1 MTSVAI
7 VGGGLMGLSAAFH
20 LCRTDP
26 AVSVTVLERARIG
39 AAASGASA
47 AGVRAMGRDPAERR
61 LALQSLRRWPDLDR
75 ELEAETQYRRGG
87 GLRVA
92 LDDKAWE
99 AAPGWAAEQCNDG
112 VPLETVDADSAR
124 RRAPGIAPAC
134 LGGVYSPIDG
144 QADAMATVT
153 AFATAA
159 RHLGAR
165 IEESVGVKAL
175 IAERGR
181 VVGVERSDGARQLA
195 DVVIAAAGA
204 WTASLLAGLGAKL
217 PLHTRPLQM
226 LLTEPAP
233 GALAP
238 VLGCFDRKISF
249 KQLADGAYL
258 IGGGWPGHIVDHE
271 ANRWAVLD
279 ESVRGSLEVAGEVYP
294 PVAGCRLDRSWIGL
308 EAFTPDELPV
318 IGPVPGVE
326 GVLVAAG
333 FSGHGF
339 ALSPMVGDILA
350 RLALG
355 RDALLPLWRDLRFD
369 RPSLAGS

>member
-1 MTSVAI
+1 MSVVV

-20 LCRTDP
+20 LRRADP
-26 AVSVTVLERARIG
+26 APAVTVLERVRAG

-61 LALQSLRRWPDLDR
+61 LALESLRRWPELDR
-75 ELEAETQYRRGG
+75 ELEAKTGYRRGG

-92 LDDKAWE
+92 LDDKAWD
-99 AAPGWAAEQCNDG
+99 AAAGWAAEQCHDG
-112 VPLETVDADSAR
+112 VPLEIVNAESTR
-124 RRAPGIAPAC
+124 RLAPDVAPAC

-144 QADAMATVT
+144 QADAMATVE

-159 RHLGAR
+159 RRLGAR
-165 IEESVGVKAL
+165 IEEGVGVTAL
-175 IAERGR
+175 LAEGGR
-181 VVGVERSDGARQLA
+181 VVGVERSDGTRQSC
-195 DVVIAAAGA
+195 DVLIVTAGA
-204 WTASLLAGLGAKL
+204 WTAPLLARLGVKL
-217 PLHTRPLQM
+217 PRDTRPLQM

-249 KQLADGAYL
+249 KQLTDGAYL
-258 IGGGWPGHIVDHE
+258 IGGGWPGQVVDHE

-279 ESVRGSLEVAGEVYP
+279 ESVRSSLEVAREVYP
-294 PVAGCRLDRSWIGL
+294 PVADCPLARSWIGL
-308 EAFTPDELPV
+308 EAFMPDELPV
-318 IGPVPGVE
+318 IGPVPGAD
-326 GVLVAAG
+326 GLLVAAG

-339 ALSPMVGDILA
+339 ALSPMIGDVLA

-355 RDALLPLWRDLRFD
+355 RDALRSLWRDLRFD
-369 RPSLAGS
+369 RPTLAGS